1 MCRDGTDSLLTQTF
15 RCFSHLVQARDD
27 QTNRGV
33 SKWIIDTSR
42 NQISLN
48 LPQVL
53 SRRHH
58 GMKFTFISVIW
69 SSASNT
75 LSAISENQ
83 HGRECGSRFICFHTV
98 KSKNNPSAVCKN
110 APTRESFKAFHGRL
124 LRRRVKQHVGVF
136 HTVAQGFAPSSERVT
151 VNEDR
156 RDAAFIH
163 SKIKL

>member
-1 MCRDGTDSLLTQTF
+1 MCRDVIDSLLTQTF
-15 RCFSHLVQARDD
+15 RCFSHLVQASND

-69 SSASNT
+69 SLVSNA
-75 LSAISENQ
+75 LSAISKNQ
-83 HGRECGSRFICFHTV
+83 HGRECGSRFICFHAG
-98 KSKNNPSAVCKN
+98 KHKNNPSAVCKTLLH
-110 APTRESFKAFHGRL
+110 AKVSKAFHGSL
-124 LRRRVKQHVGVF
+124 LRRRVKTACGCF
-136 HTVAQGFAPSSERVT
+136 PYSGPRLRS
-151 VNEDR
+151 
-156 RDAAFIH
+156 FIRARYCEWG
-163 SKIKL
+163 